1 MRTIQS
7 RRASSVER
15 YAGANARIKDLKAGM
30 KKVSLKA
37 EVVEVPESK
46 VVYTRFGTTPSVS
59 NVLIKDETG
68 SIRMSLWNQQIN
80 MVHEDDVINIKNG
93 KVTWFR
99 GEQQLSLGR
108 SGSLTVIE

>member
-37 EVVEVPESK
+37 EVVEVPEST
-46 VVYTRFGTTPSVS
+46 VVYTRFGTMPSVS
-59 NVLIKDETG
+59 NILIKDETG
-68 SIRMSLWNQQIN
+68 SMRMSLWNQQIN
-80 MVHEDDVINIKNG
+80 MVHKSDVINIKNG
-93 KVTWFR
+93 KVASFKEER
-99 GEQQLSLGR
+99 QLRLGR
-108 SGSLTVIE
+108 KVILIVIK